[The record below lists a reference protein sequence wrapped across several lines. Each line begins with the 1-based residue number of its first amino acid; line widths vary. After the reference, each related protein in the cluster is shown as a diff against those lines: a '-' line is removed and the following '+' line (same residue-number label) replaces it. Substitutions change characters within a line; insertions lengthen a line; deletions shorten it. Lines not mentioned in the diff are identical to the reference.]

1 MQDFV
6 HQPYDTELVLWLGGS
21 RAIGLV
27 VWEFP
32 KIGVPYFGVLI
43 IRILLCFGGTIL
55 GSPSFG
61 NSHLGFG
68 PSMVPVPTAHPR
80 QTALPRRP
88 GYAGYPMLE
97 IRLKR
102 EHKRAPSFLPMIAL
116 LRRRQQ

>member
-80 QTALPRRP
+80 QTALPRLPDARDQVEKGAQKGP
-88 GYAGYPMLE
+88 L
-97 IRLKR
+97 L
-102 EHKRAPSFLPMIAL
+102 PSHDCPVKAAAAVV
-116 LRRRQQ
+116 RV